1 MPLGLL
7 CYETI
12 LNALEHAW
20 PEGQAGKLVVELQA
34 KDPTPEVRISDDG
47 VGFVASGVTKG
58 LGTQLTR
65 ALALEAQ
72 VEVETHTTVGSG
84 TTVVMRLAG

>member
-1 MPLGLL
+1 M
-7 CYETI
+7 

-20 PEGQAGKLVVELQA
+20 PEGQAGKLTVELQTRGSA
-34 KDPTPEVRISDDG
+34 PEVRISDNG
-47 VGFVASGVTKG
+47 VGFVAAGVAKG

-72 VEVETHTTVGSG
+72 VEVETHTTLGSG